1 MPKSLMETPEV
12 SSALET
18 IASQLK
24 CNGGVVGFCKYITF
38 QPRCHIL
45 TRPASGMLAD
55 ADDTAKSIY
64 LLNLLGHTTS
74 CDGMISQFMSPKGH
88 MMTYLGERN
97 LSQSANCNAMMCIL
111 NSPELQKHSDVV
123 SKIAESLCDH
133 WWKGVMNDKWVSFAN
148 IPLEMII

>member
-1 MPKSLMETPEV
+1 
-12 SSALET
+12 
-18 IASQLK
+18 
-24 CNGGVVGFCKYITF
+24 
-38 QPRCHIL
+38 
-45 TRPASGMLAD
+45 MLAD

-97 LSQSANCNAMMCIL
+97 LSQSANCNAMICIL

-123 SKIAESLCDH
+123 SKNCRVLVRSLVERCHERQMGKLRKHSARD
-133 WWKGVMNDKWVSFAN
+133 DDLT
-148 IPLEMII
+148 IPSELI